1 MIFTFFTYLH
11 FYLSKL
17 HLLHNTTLGRTAIIH
32 VRIRSRVVRIEI
44 PRGTFRI
51 VRIATQT
58 DGSGTPTSL
67 AIIYMDGIT
76 SHAGFRGFGPH
87 AELVLVLRKCLF
99 FLHLY

>member
-1 MIFTFFTYLH
+1 ML
-11 FYLSKL
+11 LVL
-17 HLLHNTTLGRTAIIH
+17 HLLGCPTLGRTAIIH
-32 VRIRSRVVRIEI
+32 FRIRSRVVRIEI

-58 DGSGTPTSL
+58 DGSGTATSL
-67 AIIYMDGIT
+67 AILYKDSVT

-87 AELVLVLRKCLF
+87 AELVLVLRKYLF

>member
-1 MIFTFFTYLH
+1 MMPDVALGCTRLR
-11 FYLSKL
+11 
-17 HLLHNTTLGRTAIIH
+17 LLHDATLGRTAIVH
-32 VRIRSRVVRIEI
+32 VRSRSRVGRIEI

-67 AIIYMDGIT
+67 AILYIDSVT

-87 AELVLVLRKCLF
+87 AELVLVLRKYLF
-99 FLHLY
+99 FLHLS

>member
-1 MIFTFFTYLH
+1 MPNVALGCTRLR
-11 FYLSKL
+11 
-17 HLLHNTTLGRTAIIH
+17 LLHDATLGRTAKSH
-32 VRIRSRVVRIEI
+32 ARKRCRVVRIEK

-67 AIIYMDGIT
+67 AILYMDSVT
-76 SHAGFRGFGPH
+76 YHAGFRGFGPH
-87 AELVLVLRKCLF
+87 AELVLVLRKHLF